1 MSPEK
6 IYVTR
11 IIVPDAIEKLQRNFE
26 EVEVWPEPTP
36 PPKDLM
42 IQKVAECAGMMIE
55 SNDIMDS
62 EVFEAAKKLKVV
74 GTRAIGIDNIDVEAA
89 TKNGVAIGNTP
100 GILHESCADFAM
112 GLILSLARQVTRSN
126 RKVISGEWKIFK
138 RE

>member
-62 EVFEAAKKLKVV
+62 EVLDRKS
-74 GTRAIGIDNIDVEAA
+74 TRLNSS
-89 TKNGVAIGNTP
+89 
-100 GILHESCADFAM
+100 H
-112 GLILSLARQVTRSN
+112 
-126 RKVISGEWKIFK
+126 W
-138 RE
+138 